1 MSGSGTAWARI
12 ETGRWVFVVAPRGR
26 RPSRLLRVAIV
37 TFLLLL
43 LVIGG

>member
-1 MSGSGTAWARI
+1 MSGSGTSWARVG
-12 ETGRWVFVVAPRGR
+12 TGDWVFVVASQGR